1 MKKFSYKLNMKM
13 IIIITSVLVNLSKMK
28 LMQEFLTVQVEL
40 LTEVMMVRLIKTLM
54 MEKIVVYTLN
64 LKEMVI
70 KLMNKRLK
78 VKVMIIMIVV
88 LINIS
93 KVEAVRILTEVQ
105 VEFLS
110 EALDLRMVKALDM
123 KYRVMLVIKL
133 MKEFNQKFRIKLYQ

>member
-1 MKKFSYKLNMKM
+1 
-13 IIIITSVLVNLSKMK
+13 
-28 LMQEFLTVQVEL
+28 
-40 LTEVMMVRLIKTLM
+40 MVRLIKTLM

-93 KVEAVRILTEVQ
+93 KVEDV
-105 VEFLS
+105 
-110 EALDLRMVKALDM
+110 
-123 KYRVMLVIKL
+123 
-133 MKEFNQKFRIKLYQ
+133 